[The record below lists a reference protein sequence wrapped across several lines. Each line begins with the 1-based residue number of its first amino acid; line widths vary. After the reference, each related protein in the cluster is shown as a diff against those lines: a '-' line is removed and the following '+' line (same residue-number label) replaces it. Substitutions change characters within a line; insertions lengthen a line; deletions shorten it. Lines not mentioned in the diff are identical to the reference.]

1 MGFYA
6 AIPFFANLSFTSKFI
21 KFSLILFFSS
31 SFTVG
36 RERQRVRERERELEL
51 VKKLNLVKL
60 LID

>member
-21 KFSLILFFSS
+21 NFSLILFFSS

-36 RERQRVRERERELEL
+36 RERQRVRGRERVGASEEI
-51 VKKLNLVKL
+51 KFGE
-60 LID
+60 IAD